1 MSLRTKIT
9 LVLLGVIGVF
19 ATANYVVQQHVFFER
34 FENLETGLAEADV
47 RRVQAALEEE
57 LQDVVDLTHGWANWD
72 ALFHFTADRDP
83 AFVLGN
89 LSPARLEKQKIDL
102 LFIVGPPSDDISA
115 RGPDEAGVI
124 TDLPGYLPVLWS
136 RVDLGSESGS
146 NDLALFPREALSPG
160 HPLASAQ
167 NPDTKHAGIL
177 LTEHRPLI
185 VASQPIRRSSGDG
198 EGRGTLILGRFIDA
212 DLGATLSAQTHVNF
226 EVFQADGRH
235 PLPPSVE
242 QRLAAITSS
251 PQPIVEV
258 GSDGFLDAFGTFN
271 DIRQRPDLILH
282 ARIPADVLGTGQ
294 TALHSGML
302 SSITGGAILLF
313 VLLALLRRIVLA
325 PLMKLTRHAEWIGSQ
340 DDFRAKLSMERDDEF
355 GVLSREFDR
364 MMEQLDDARAAYVE
378 TARSAGMSQVAT
390 GILHNV
396 GNVLSSVNV
405 ATDLVAQRLQELS
418 IDDLQRLT
426 RIVEE
431 NADDLATFVREDKR
445 GKHLQPFLSALTEQL
460 AGQRAAALE
469 EVKSLAQGVEHIC
482 ELVKSQ
488 QSYSTT
494 KDLREPTDLSK
505 VIDQAV
511 HIADKAMF
519 HDKALVITRQF
530 EDLPDVEIDRHR
542 VLEILINLV
551 TNARQA
557 MTNSPERELTL
568 RLFRDGDWV
577 KIQVSDT
584 GIGLDTDQ
592 ITQVFN
598 PGYTTKK
605 TGMGYGLH
613 SSANAATEFQGKLYA
628 ESEGPGHGA
637 TFILEIPFAS
647 RPTQPQLQA

>member
-19 ATANYVVQQHVFFER
+19 ATASYVVQQRVFFER
-34 FENLETGLAEADV
+34 FEGLETGLAEADV
-47 RRVQAALEEE
+47 RRVQAALDEE
-57 LQDVVDLTHGWANWD
+57 LRDVIDLTHGWANWD
-72 ALFHFTADRDP
+72 ALYHYVADRDA

-89 LSPARLEKQKIDL
+89 LTPARLEKQKIDL

-115 RGPDEAGVI
+115 QGPEENDVI

-136 RVDLGSESGS
+136 RIAIEGEKEGSE
-146 NDLALFPREALSPG
+146 LALFPREALSPG
-160 HPLASAQ
+160 HPLASGAALDQ
-167 NPDTKHAGIL
+167 QHAGIL

-198 EGRGTLILGRFIDA
+198 EGRGTLILGRFLDE
-212 DLGATLSAQTHVNF
+212 DLGATLSAQTHVDF
-226 EVFQADGRH
+226 QVHQADGRH
-235 PLPPSVE
+235 ELPERVSD
-242 QRLAAITSS
+242 RLAAVTSATG
-251 PQPIVEV
+251 PVIELGDD
-258 GSDGFLDAFGTFN
+258 GSLDAFGTYN

-282 ARIPADVLGTGQ
+282 ARIPADVLSTGQ
-294 TALHSGML
+294 TALHSGLL
-302 SSITGGAILLF
+302 SIVTGGAILLF

-325 PLMKLTRHAEWIGSQ
+325 PLTKLTQHAEWIGSQ
-340 DDFRAKLSMERDDEF
+340 DDFRAKLNLERDDEF
-355 GVLSREFDR
+355 GVLSREFDK
-364 MMEQLDDARAAYVE
+364 MMVQLDEARAAYVE

-405 ATDLVAQRLQELS
+405 ATDLVSQRIQELS
-418 IDDLQRLT
+418 IDDLQRLS

-460 AGQRAAALE
+460 LDQRKLALE
-469 EVKSLAQGVEHIC
+469 EVKGLAQGVEHIC

-488 QSYSTT
+488 QSFSVA
-494 KDLREPTDLSK
+494 KDLREPTDLSAL
-505 VIDQAV
+505 IEEAV
-511 HIADKAMF
+511 GIADKALF
-519 HDKALVITRQF
+519 QDKELVIKRNF
-530 EDLPDVEIDRHR
+530 EDLPDIEIDRHR

-557 MTNSPERELTL
+557 MAESSVRELDLHLTREEDL
-568 RLFRDGDWV
+568 VIIRV
-577 KIQVSDT
+577 TDT
-584 GIGLDTDQ
+584 GKGLDADQ

-598 PGYTTKK
+598 PGYTTKP

-613 SSANAATEFQGKLYA
+613 SSANAATEFRGKLYA
-628 ESEGPGHGA
+628 QSDGPGQGA
-637 TFILEIPFAS
+637 SFILEIPFAS
-647 RPTQPQLQA
+647 RPTQTQPQA